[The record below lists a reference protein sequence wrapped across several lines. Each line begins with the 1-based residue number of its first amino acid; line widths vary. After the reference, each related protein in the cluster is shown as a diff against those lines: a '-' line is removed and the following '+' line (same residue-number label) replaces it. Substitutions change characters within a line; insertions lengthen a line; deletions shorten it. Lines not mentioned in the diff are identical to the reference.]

1 MDALG
6 ARGAIGWLRGPRQRT
21 FRYGRQTC
29 RGRGRF
35 DLRDLKRH
43 GVRYTGAVDV
53 AGRAALSV
61 QLTSDPH
68 VRSC

>member
-1 MDALG
+1 MRAG
-6 ARGAIGWLRGPRQRT
+6 RFAGCVGRGSDVSVRT
-21 FRYGRQTC
+21 ANLP
-29 RGRGRF
+29 GRGRF